1 MNQSSHSEMASETAV
16 TFQEIG
22 KPHAGQ
28 RLDNFLLTR
37 LKGVPKSR
45 IYRIIRKGE
54 VRVNKKRVRPE
65 YKLQEEDLVRI
76 PPIRVADRSKPMPP
90 GKELQDVLQ
99 EAVLYED
106 DDLLIVNKPAGIAVH
121 AGTGVKTGLIESLR
135 FMKPELERL
144 ELVHRLDKGTSGCLL
159 IARSASALKK
169 LSSQFK
175 EGQVT
180 KIYHALV
187 EGEWPSNITEISA
200 ALERQPAQGG
210 ERFVNVSQAGK
221 AARTHF
227 AILERFD
234 TVTLVEAKPLT
245 GRTHQIRVHAQLS
258 GHPIVGDDKY
268 SSPEKRRFFRELGI
282 KRLCLHAH
290 EISFNHPATGQTMSF
305 TADYEPRF
313 SAAIRIL
320 QEGGG

>member
-1 MNQSSHSEMASETAV
+1 MASETAV

-106 DDLLIVNKPAGIAVH
+106 DYLLIVNKPAGIAVH

-187 EGEWPSNITEISA
+187 EGSGLPISPKSA
-200 ALERQPAQGG
+200 QRWSDSQHRGEKGLLTYPRQERP
-210 ERFVNVSQAGK
+210 
-221 AARTHF
+221 
-227 AILERFD
+227 
-234 TVTLVEAKPLT
+234 
-245 GRTHQIRVHAQLS
+245 HA
-258 GHPIVGDDKY
+258 
-268 SSPEKRRFFRELGI
+268 
-282 KRLCLHAH
+282 
-290 EISFNHPATGQTMSF
+290 
-305 TADYEPRF
+305 
-313 SAAIRIL
+313 RIL
-320 QEGGG
+320 PFWSILTLSPWLRQNP